1 MNHED
6 FCELAALS
14 ALEILDETGSLLIE
28 DSLVDFSDLASELAE
43 FAQAVAALA
52 YSAPPVAMAADL
64 KQRLFQRI
72 AEEKNP
78 PIPTSI
84 SALKEQAANVSW
96 EPYPIPGVMVG
107 TLHLDSEKRE
117 IACFVRSVG
126 NIRFPKHQHA
136 DFEEIVV
143 LEGDLVIDG
152 QVYESGERI
161 FSSPNTVHQP
171 ETQGGCLLFLKTS
184 LDDEVLI

>member
-1 MNHED
+1 MNHDE
-6 FCELAALS
+6 FCELAALY
-14 ALEILDETGSLLIE
+14 ALETLDDTDCRLLE
-28 DSLVDFSDLASELAE
+28 DAIAQGANLATELAE
-43 FAQAVAALA
+43 FESAVTAIA
-52 YSAPPVAMAADL
+52 YSTPPVPMAGDL

-72 AEEKNP
+72 TTEIP
-78 PIPTSI
+78 PISTSI
-84 SALKEQAANVSW
+84 LALKEQAANVSW

-107 TLHLDSEKRE
+107 TLHIDAEKRE
-117 IACFVRSVG
+117 VSCFVRSVG

-143 LEGDLVIDG
+143 IEGDLVIDG

-161 FSSPNTVHQP
+161 YSQPHTVHQP

-184 LDDEVLI
+184 LDDEILV